1 MSRADAELVASELL
15 AKEVLDGAIG
25 RSDFAA
31 WITAMPLS
39 EAQALCAARKE
50 MRAAAERDLA
60 TYVREKEEEEK
71 RRAEE
76 EEAMKAQV
84 EKAREERTTYFDEE
98 TGQMRFAG
106 DDDDE

>member
-15 AKEVLDGAIG
+15 AKEVLDGG
-25 RSDFAA
+25 MTRSDFAA

-39 EAQALCAARKE
+39 EAQAFCSARME
-50 MRAAAERDLA
+50 MRAVAERDLA
-60 TYVREKEEEEK
+60 TYIREKEEQEK
-71 RRAEE
+71 RRQEE

-106 DDDDE
+106 DDDE